1 LKLQSAVDRDTRKLA
16 LGHKQTE
23 DDPWNTFETIFPIG
37 STHEGHVMKKDDKGA
52 TVQLQYGLEAYA
64 PARHLRKEDGSTVNA
79 DENLPFVIIEFD
91 RQDKRILVSH
101 SRVWEQG
108 KADEREAVK
117 KDAKASAESTKDA
130 VKKIQSKVEK
140 PTLGDLGA
148 LAALK
153 DKLKKAEEDSEG

>member
-1 LKLQSAVDRDTRKLA
+1 VILSVDRDTRKLA

-37 STHEGHVMKKDDKGA
+37 STHQGHVMKKDDKGA
-52 TVQLQYGLEAYA
+52 TIQLQYGLEGYA
-64 PARHLRKEDGSTVNA
+64 PARHLRKEDGSTVGA
-79 DENLPFVIIEFD
+79 DEDIQVVVIEFD

-101 SRVWEQG
+101 ARTWEQA
-108 KADEREAVK
+108 KADEREAIRK
-117 KDAKASAESTKDA
+117 ESATSTENTKQA
-130 VKKIQSKVEK
+130 VKNIQSKVEK

-153 DKLKKAEEDSEG
+153 DKLKKAEEDNQG